1 MLRPGSAAVY
11 RYFPG
16 ALDGETLRYLLVGRQ
31 KLLEDLLE
39 EIDRASQSGTPRF
52 LLLVGPHGSGKS
64 HLMSLLHRRV
74 RDELSE
80 RIIPVTFAEK
90 EYSIFRASD
99 FVLRVLEGIEI
110 DISDVVALKEDS
122 LIRDI
127 AIDKLKE
134 IASIGGKQIV
144 IFVDNI
150 HEIFDQMDTREI
162 RALRSI
168 FQRADILSVVA
179 SAPSV
184 FPGVLDHDEPFY
196 NFFRILHLRE
206 LRPDEV
212 KDLMKR
218 VARLNGNT
226 AFVENFRDYEPG
238 IEGLLPLLG
247 GNPRLIVQL
256 YETASRVGTGDAGS
270 LFFRMMDEH
279 TPCYREVF
287 RRLPGQRRV
296 IFDTVLSADTPL
308 TPKDIA
314 GRARLNLTT
323 VNAQLRRLEADGYVV
338 SHPMGRRTMYEVR
351 DRLFW
356 LWRAMRRSAGRQRVV
371 AFIEFLEA
379 WHERPADVM
388 EGGALQDPSASYI
401 DGKPNDALTAIET
414 AAGQPDGPDQAARFM
429 QFSLNLAREELRKG
443 NTANGLHLID
453 LAYTHADRL
462 DPDTVKKTT
471 VGFLKKLIEEKQIPL
486 IKSAVHEII
495 ASGGAEFERFLKP
508 VTDAVEIVEANDTR
522 LYYTKLQREERAV
535 VAGIVLTIT
544 GSEELLPGL

>member
-1 MLRPGSAAVY
+1 MPRSGSAAVY
-11 RYFPG
+11 RYFPR
-16 ALDGETLRYLLVGRQ
+16 ALDGETLRYLLVGREN
-31 KLLEDLLE
+31 LLADLLE
-39 EIDRASQSGTPRF
+39 ELDQASRSGTPRF
-52 LLLVGPHGSGKS
+52 FLLIGSHGIGKS
-64 HLMSLLHRRV
+64 HLMSLLYRRV
-74 RDELSE
+74 SSELSE
-80 RIIPVTFAEK
+80 RIIPVLFAEE
-90 EYSIFRASD
+90 EYSVFRASD
-99 FVLRVLEGIEI
+99 FLLRVLEEMGI
-110 DISDVVALKEDS
+110 DTAGVVALKEDP
-122 LIRDI
+122 LIRD
-127 AIDKLKE
+127 AAVDMLAASSGDRE
-134 IASIGGKQIV
+134 IA

-150 HEIFDQMDTREI
+150 HELFGQMDRREI

-168 FQRADILSVVA
+168 FQRTEIFSVVA

-184 FPGVLDHDEPFY
+184 FPGVSDHDEPFY
-196 NFFRILHLRE
+196 NFFRIFHLRE
-206 LRPDEV
+206 LEPDEA
-212 KDLMKR
+212 KGLMKR
-218 VARLNGNT
+218 VAQLDGNT
-226 AFVENFRDYEPG
+226 AFVENFGDYEPG

-443 NTANGLHLID
+443 NAANGLHLID
-453 LAYTHADRL
+453 LAYTHTDRP
-462 DPDTVKKTT
+462 DPGKVKKTT